1 MFIRDG
7 LWQEKVMNLLV
18 LLLGLVLTLG
28 GLLLVGAQ
36 VNKHQIKPNS
46 SAAWIWRGGVLLLF
60 ITACLLEKDSQIN
73 QVIRILGAMQIA
85 ASLIIVNHEW
95 VQSGDLHLG
104 SYQFK
109 PTLDMLIFFFS
120 ALLGNI
126 GLLIGLAQ

>member
-120 ALLGNI
+120 AFLGNI